1 MATGMTELEVP
12 YELRVA
18 AARSLEQA
26 KLTFDAYMRVTEEAA
41 SMFEKRIEGGQ
52 VGTKEA
58 GKKAI
63 NFALQNAT
71 AAFEFAQKI
80 AQAKDVPEFVRLLN
94 EFLQSQM
101 KVLSEQVK
109 DLGETLGRVAAGSMN
124 VAKKNELV
132 S

>member
-1 MATGMTELEVP
+1 MTTGMTQLEVP

-26 KLTFDAYMRVTEEAA
+26 KLTLDAYMRVTEEAA

-94 EFLQSQM
+94 EFVQSQM

>member
-124 VAKKNELV
+124 VATKSELV

>member
-1 MATGMTELEVP
+1 MTTGMTQLEVP

-26 KLTFDAYMRVTEEAA
+26 KLTLDAYMRVTEEAA
-41 SMFEKRIEGGQ
+41 SMLEKRIEGGQ

>member
-1 MATGMTELEVP
+1 MATRVTQLEIP
-12 YELRVA
+12 HELRVA

-52 VGTKEA
+52 VGTKEV

-63 NFALQNAT
+63 DFALQNAT

-80 AQAKDVPEFVRLLN
+80 AQAKDVSEFVRLLN

-101 KVLSEQVK
+101 EVLSEQVK
-109 DLGETLGRVAAGSMN
+109 DLGETLSRVQRAA
-124 VAKKNELV
+124 
-132 S
+132 

>member
-109 DLGETLGRVAAGSMN
+109 DLGESLGRVATGGMN
-124 VAKKNELV
+124 VSKKSELV

>member
-1 MATGMTELEVP
+1 MATGMTKLEVP

-124 VAKKNELV
+124 VAKKSELV

>member
-1 MATGMTELEVP
+1 MATGMTKLEVP

-41 SMFEKRIEGGQ
+41 SMFEKRGQ
-52 VGTKEA
+52 VGTKEV

-94 EFLQSQM
+94 EFLQSQCRE
-101 KVLSEQVK
+101 KERTGVLI
-109 DLGETLGRVAAGSMN
+109 DPFTN
-124 VAKKNELV
+124 
-132 S
+132 

>member
-1 MATGMTELEVP
+1 MTTSMTQLEVP
-12 YELRVA
+12 HELRVA

-52 VGTKEA
+52 VGTREV
-58 GKKAI
+58 GRKAI
-63 NFALQNAT
+63 NFALHNST

-109 DLGETLGRVAAGSMN
+109 DLGESLSGVPPGRMN
-124 VAKKNELV
+124 VSKKSELV

>member
-1 MATGMTELEVP
+1 MTTGVTQLEVP

-26 KLTFDAYMRVTEEAA
+26 KLTLDAYMRVTEEAA

>member
-1 MATGMTELEVP
+1 MTTGMTQLEVP

-26 KLTFDAYMRVTEEAA
+26 KLTLDAYMRVTEEAA

>member
-1 MATGMTELEVP
+1 MTQLEVP
-12 YELRVA
+12 HELRVA

-41 SMFEKRIEGGQ
+41 STFEIRIEGGQ
-52 VGTKEA
+52 VGTREV

-63 NFALQNAT
+63 NFALHNAT

-101 KVLSEQVK
+101 KVLSEQVN
-109 DLGETLGRVAAGSMN
+109 DLGESLSRVPTGRMN
-124 VAKKNELV
+124 VSKKSELV

>member
-1 MATGMTELEVP
+1 MTTGVTQLEVP

-26 KLTFDAYMRVTEEAA
+26 KLTLDAYMRVTEEAA

-94 EFLQSQM
+94 EFVQSQM

>member
-124 VAKKNELV
+124 VAKKSELV

>member
-109 DLGETLGRVAAGSMN
+109 DLGDTLGRVAAGSMN

>member
-1 MATGMTELEVP
+1 MTTGMTQLEVP

-52 VGTKEA
+52 VGTKEV

-94 EFLQSQM
+94 EFLQSQT

-109 DLGETLGRVAAGSMN
+109 DLGDTLGRVAAGSMN

>member
-1 MATGMTELEVP
+1 MTTSVTQLEIP
-12 YELRVA
+12 HELRIA

-41 SMFEKRIEGGQ
+41 SMFEKRVEGGQ
-52 VGTKEA
+52 VGTVA
-58 GKKAI
+58 VGKKAI
-63 NFALQNAT
+63 DFALQNAT

-94 EFLQSQM
+94 EFLQAQM
-101 KVLSEQVK
+101 KVLSDQVS
-109 DLGETLGRVAAGSMN
+109 DLGETLSRVATGSTN
-124 VAKKNELV
+124 LSKKHELV

>member
-1 MATGMTELEVP
+1 MASRVTQLEIP
-12 YELRVA
+12 HELRVA

-52 VGTKEA
+52 VGTKEV

-63 NFALQNAT
+63 DFALQNAT

-80 AQAKDVPEFVRLLN
+80 AQAKDVSEFVRLLN

-101 KVLSEQVK
+101 EVLSEQVN
-109 DLGETLGRVAAGSMN
+109 DLGETLSRVQRAA
-124 VAKKNELV
+124 
-132 S
+132 

>member
-1 MATGMTELEVP
+1 MTTGMTQLEVP

-26 KLTFDAYMRVTEEAA
+26 KLTLDAYMRVTEEAA

-94 EFLQSQM
+94 EFLQSQT

>member
-26 KLTFDAYMRVTEEAA
+26 KLTLDAYMRVTEEAA

>member
-1 MATGMTELEVP
+1 MTTSMTQLEIP
-12 YELRVA
+12 NELRVA

-41 SMFEKRIEGGQ
+41 SMFEKRVEGGQ
-52 VGTKEA
+52 VGTMKV

-63 NFALQNAT
+63 DFALQNAT
-71 AAFEFAQKI
+71 ASFEFAQKI
-80 AQAKDVPEFVRLLN
+80 AQAKDVSEFVRLLN
-94 EFLQSQM
+94 EFLQSQV

-109 DLGETLGRVAAGSMN
+109 DLGETLSRVAAGSMN
-124 VAKKNELV
+124 LSKKSELV

>member
-80 AQAKDVPEFVRLLN
+80 VQAKDVPEFVRLLN

>member
-1 MATGMTELEVP
+1 MTTGMTQLEVP

-26 KLTFDAYMRVTEEAA
+26 KLTLDAYMRVTEEAA

-109 DLGETLGRVAAGSMN
+109 DLGETLSRVAAGSMN

>member
-26 KLTFDAYMRVTEEAA
+26 RLTFDAYMRVTEEAA